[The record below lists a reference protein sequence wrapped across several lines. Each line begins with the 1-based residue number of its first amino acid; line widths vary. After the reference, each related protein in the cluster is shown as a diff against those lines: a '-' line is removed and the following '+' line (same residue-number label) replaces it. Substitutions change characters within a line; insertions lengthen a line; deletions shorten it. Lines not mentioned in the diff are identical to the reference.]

1 MTIEKAEKSVVFEGE
16 EAGAGYASPTLDLI
30 AACFLV
36 ALSLVVMWA
45 SWALP
50 VPGDWLTAPGLLPFI
65 TSLSLL
71 VMAVILGATA
81 LRRSDQGKSDKERSG
96 KERTGEERTGKQRNK
111 QQIASEAA
119 SVDRSQVYRTLL
131 LMILVGIYIL
141 ALQQLAF
148 LIDFSI
154 GSVFFSISAFEP
166 ITVTVLAAIIHI
178 YWRGS
183 LWITSVISLL
193 WTLLLSLVFQK
204 AFNIPLPGSF

>member
-81 LRRSDQGKSDKERSG
+81 LRRSDQGKSDK
-96 KERTGEERTGKQRNK
+96 ERTGKQRNK